1 MERRAGAPQTA
12 NRGPCSGCGTTPP
25 PNLSG
30 LSIHRPGFARKSRKI
45 HNRHPATPKTG
56 IVSHFQRFV
65 QARNRMPIPRG
76 TTVSNRLGR
85 SSDWLPFRSLP
96 DPGGSVAEILG
107 TSAEF
112 HSSGTVRDLHP
123 IPFSFP
129 SPHGELE
136 TKSVAKITLNPRKT
150 NPQVGKYHPI
160 GLPEPWR
167 SV

>member
-1 MERRAGAPQTA
+1 
-12 NRGPCSGCGTTPP
+12 
-25 PNLSG
+25 
-30 LSIHRPGFARKSRKI
+30 
-45 HNRHPATPKTG
+45 
-56 IVSHFQRFV
+56 
-65 QARNRMPIPRG
+65 MPIPRG

-96 DPGGSVAEILG
+96 DPEGSVAEIFG

-129 SPHGELE
+129 SPHGESE
-136 TKSVAKITLNPRKT
+136 TKSGAKIALNTRKT
-150 NPQVGKYHPI
+150 SLQVGKYHPT

-167 SV
+167 AGLTAPPEKSDLHTPRQFRIGNKLLPSISEQKYNLAIKRIFKMPRN